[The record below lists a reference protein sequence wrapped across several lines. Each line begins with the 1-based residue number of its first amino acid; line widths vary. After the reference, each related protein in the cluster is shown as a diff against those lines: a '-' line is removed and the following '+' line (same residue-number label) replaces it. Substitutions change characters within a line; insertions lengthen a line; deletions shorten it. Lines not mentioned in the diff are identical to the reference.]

1 MTNVEYM
8 DLLKLAAPETILVV
22 TALAVLFVDLG
33 PMRRQPERGRMLVGA
48 MLTAAGCVVA
58 AGWTALH
65 PVAAMVTACDGVF
78 VVSPL
83 AQFAR
88 QVILALVIFT
98 ALISA
103 ESRFTRHA
111 GEYFA
116 LVLLAAVGMLFL
128 VCSGDMLM
136 IFVSLELTSLA
147 LYALTGFHKE
157 CAKSS
162 EAALKQF
169 LFGGMASAILLFGMS
184 LVYGMTGATRLEA
197 VATGLAGH
205 GNDPALYLAMV
216 MIAAGFG
223 FKVAAAPF
231 HLWAPDTY
239 QGAPVPCAALIAS
252 GSKVAGFYVMAKFFM
267 AGFTGVE
274 GSIAW
279 GNFARGWIPLIG
291 WIAAVSIVFGN
302 LAAIV
307 QSSVRRLLAYSAV
320 AHAGYML
327 VALPAGDGPGM
338 ASLFYYVTTYALT
351 MVGAFAIVGAVEE
364 ATGDDSL
371 KAFAGL
377 GQRSPVMA
385 FCLLIFLLSLA
396 GVPPLA
402 GFFGKFYL
410 FAAALTA
417 GPGLLGLLWLVSL
430 AVAMSAVSL
439 YYYLRVLKQAYVI
452 PPPEKA
458 GALAIPLSTRV
469 AAIVLAVLVVLVGV
483 LPGLILDRVA
493 SALPAW

>member
-1 MTNVEYM
+1 MTHVDYIA
-8 DLLKLAAPETILVV
+8 LLRLAAPETILVV

-33 PMRRQPERGRMLVGA
+33 PMRRQPERGRMLIGA
-48 MLTAAGCVVA
+48 AIASLGCVASAAWIVLHPAAGPA
-58 AGWTALH
+58 
-65 PVAAMVTACDGVF
+65 TACDGVF
-78 VVSPL
+78 VVTPL

-88 QVILALVIFT
+88 QILLALVIFT
-98 ALISA
+98 SLISA

-157 CAKSS
+157 CVKSS

-184 LVYGMTGATRLEA
+184 LLYGMTGATRLDA
-197 VATGLAGH
+197 VAAGLAGH
-205 GNDPALYLAMV
+205 GNDPALWLAMV
-216 MIAAGFG
+216 MAAAGFG

-239 QGAPVPCAALIAS
+239 QGAPTPCAALIAS
-252 GSKVAGFYVMAKFFM
+252 GSKVAGFFVMAKFFM
-267 AGFTGVE
+267 TGFTGME

-279 GNFARGWIPLIG
+279 GQFDRGWVPLIG
-291 WIAAVSIVFGN
+291 WIAALSIVFGN

-320 AHAGYML
+320 AHAGYMF

-338 ASLFYYVTTYALT
+338 ASLFYHVTTYALT
-351 MVGAFAIVGAVEE
+351 MVGAFAIVGAVE
-364 ATGDDSL
+364 AAAGDDSL

-385 FCLLIFLLSLA
+385 FCLLVFLLSLA

-417 GPGLLGLLWLVSL
+417 GPGLLGLLWLVAL

-452 PPPEKA
+452 PPPENA
-458 GALAIPLSTRV
+458 GILEIPLSTRV
-469 AAIVLAVLVVLVGV
+469 AAIALAALVVLLGV
-483 LPGLILDRVA
+483 FPGLILDRVA
-493 SALPAW
+493 SALPGW